1 MVLSLDL
8 SSYVLDRR
16 LPSALL
22 STSGVVITMYPW
34 YYYYYPYYPM
44 PYDPF
49 TLMNVLMQWTIWP
62 YYYAMF
68 FETYKAMIDTWR
80 KALEG
85 LSKAFEKA

>member
-16 LPSALL
+16 LPNALL
-22 STSGVVITMYPW
+22 STSSVVIAMYPW
-34 YYYYYPYYPM
+34 YYYYYPM

-49 TLMNVLMQWTIWP
+49 TLMQWTVWP